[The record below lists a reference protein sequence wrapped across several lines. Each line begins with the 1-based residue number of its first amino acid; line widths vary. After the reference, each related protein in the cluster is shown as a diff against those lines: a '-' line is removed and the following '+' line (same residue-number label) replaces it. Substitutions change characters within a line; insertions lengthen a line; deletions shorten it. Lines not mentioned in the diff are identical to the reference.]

1 MNSENNTHVGTGLK
15 LAMIA
20 VVLFMVLVLVGM
32 NFLPMLQTVGG
43 SFGYGYPGASGG
55 RAIRDVVID
64 VEPQVVYR
72 IDEHRFF
79 TLENYLDCN
88 RGGFVYYNDINK
100 KLKIYAGI
108 KGADKEPQDEVS
120 VTQQNNVMSFYGRFI
135 YAASDNVIA
144 YPDRNIDY
152 KYGGETYFV
161 ISEREHGPSKMF
173 GSGSI
178 LRGDTVFI
186 TDDAIYVKNNTPGRF
201 VKKIT
206 ADGDQGINS
215 EWVDIADFKVN
226 RVSQDEYFHCD
237 NRIKPRNI
245 KYIK

>member
-72 IDEHRFF
+72 IDENRFF

-100 KLKIYAGI
+100 KLKVLAG
-108 KGADKEPQDEVS
+108 GQGLDKIPQNEVS
-120 VTQQNNVMSFYGRFI
+120 VMEKNHVLSFYGRFI
-135 YAASDNVIA
+135 YAASPNVIA
-144 YPDRNIDY
+144 FPYRNVSY
-152 KYGGETYFV
+152 KYGNSTYFV
-161 ISEREHGPSKMF
+161 ISRKFTGQSGGF
-173 GSGSI
+173 GSDDISP
-178 LRGDTVFI
+178 GDTVFI
-186 TDDAIYVKNNTPGRF
+186 TDDAIYVKNNTPDRF

-206 ADGDQGINS
+206 ADDDQGIHS